1 MAFAA
6 ATVRPDMPLLELS
19 HVPTLRDSRVASAR
33 SDAAMAGVEM
43 TAARVS
49 FCSVI
54 VPYRQRYARA
64 AVETESVQVAT
75 AARAMLD
82 GEVRYVTSVR

>member
-1 MAFAA
+1 MASA
-6 ATVRPDMPLLELS
+6 ATIVRPDTLLLELN
-19 HVPTLRDSRVASAR
+19 HVLTLRDSRVASVR

-43 TAARVS
+43 TAAHVS
-49 FCSVI
+49 FCFVI

-82 GEVRYVTSVR
+82 GEVQGVTSVR